1 MLDIPLDPLPPVLP
15 EYLLKINLLSFF
27 LGYVTLLFLL
37 SLVLRMRFYTAIYEI
52 AQYVARS
59 CPSVFRLIHEHWFLC
74 VRDRFLWLVGVYG
87 SIIGLYFFFSRIVW
101 PQAYVSP
108 ADLADWSPAVLVGTL
123 ILIALMVAIDL
134 VLTLQT
140 SVIDKDVIIRDL
152 KSAEEW
158 LGGRLYAVLNL
169 LGRWNP
175 IKNYADSLTAECM
188 LWLNVVFRG
197 GMRMMILQTAL
208 RLLVG
213 TSLFLTQAM
222 LRSG

>member
-1 MLDIPLDPLPPVLP
+1 MLDIPIEPLAPILPGFLLD
-15 EYLLKINLLSFF
+15 INLLSLFVA
-27 LGYVTLLFLL
+27 YITLLFVV
-37 SLVLRMRFYTAIYEI
+37 SLALRVRFYTAIYEV
-52 AQYVARS
+52 ARYVARS
-59 CPSVFRLIHEHWFLC
+59 CPNVFRLIHEHWFLC

-87 SIIGLYFFFSRIVW
+87 SIIGLYFLFSRIVW
-101 PQAYVSP
+101 PQASISP
-108 ADLADWSPAVLVGTL
+108 AELAAWSPAVLVATL
-123 ILIALMVAIDL
+123 ILIALMLAIDM

-140 SVIDKDVIIRDL
+140 SVIDKETVLRDL

-175 IKNYADSLTAECM
+175 IKNYADNLTAEVM

-197 GMRMMILQTAL
+197 SMRMMILQTTL

-213 TSLFLTQAM
+213 TVLFATQAM
-222 LRSG
+222 ISL